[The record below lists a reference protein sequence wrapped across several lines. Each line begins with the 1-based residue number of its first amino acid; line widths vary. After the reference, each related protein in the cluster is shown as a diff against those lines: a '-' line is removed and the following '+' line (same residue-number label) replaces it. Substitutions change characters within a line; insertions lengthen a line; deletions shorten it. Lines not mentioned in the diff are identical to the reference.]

1 MVRSH
6 MVAGQMI
13 DGCICS
19 GGRAGFSA
27 LSRLENDAS
36 TRSQAEAFYAI
47 TNWVLMVPKWDVIG
61 PMWPSGNI
69 IAQDWLDILIC
80 GEINLRSMSQTRAL
94 AGLFDETGIVG
105 WTTIRATTGRRLWN
119 DAGIRGDGN

>member
-1 MVRSH
+1 
-6 MVAGQMI
+6 MVAGPMI
-13 DGCICS
+13 DGCICI

-36 TRSQAEAFYAI
+36 NRSQAEAFYAI

-69 IAQDWLDILIC
+69 IEQDWLDNLLC
-80 GEINLRSMSQTRAL
+80 GAINLRSMSRTRAV

-105 WTTIRATTGRRLWN
+105 MDHHPRHYWAQ
-119 DAGIRGDGN
+119 AMK

>member
-6 MVAGQMI
+6 MVAGPMI

-36 TRSQAEAFYAI
+36 NRSQAQAFYAI
-47 TNWVLMVPKWDVIG
+47 TNWVLMVLKWDVIG
-61 PMWPSGNI
+61 PMWPSGKS
-69 IAQDWLDILIC
+69 
-80 GEINLRSMSQTRAL
+80 LRK
-94 AGLFDETGIVG
+94 IG
-105 WTTIRATTGRRLWN
+105 WTTYAVAQLI
-119 DAGIRGDGN
+119 